1 MGSGWG
7 TNDILFRDWHQH
19 LDEFILT
26 DKLAATMILKA
37 VRIKNLV
44 EAAHLQVYHVMMQ
57 LGLGEILVI
66 LNTEMKRTWH
76 SHSV

>member
-1 MGSGWG
+1 
-7 TNDILFRDWHQH
+7 
-19 LDEFILT
+19 
-26 DKLAATMILKA
+26 MILKA

-66 LNTEMKRTWH
+66 LNTEMKRT
-76 SHSV
+76 